1 MAKEINY
8 SYISIIKMND
18 MQKGKFIYK
27 SKIKEY
33 KSNGVD
39 VELGIYGIFDTKKVK
54 WYYYIISYSIDPQN
68 NIRLTE
74 DVCGRSGTAT
84 YDMIEAY
91 GKQVANKEEGVKF
104 IEEYKCKWE
113 SGSNE
118 TTQEMRDKKIDEIL
132 E

>member
-1 MAKEINY
+1 
-8 SYISIIKMND
+8 MND
-18 MQKGKFIYK
+18 MQKGKFIYQ

-33 KSNGVD
+33 RASNGLD

-54 WYYYIISYSIDPQN
+54 WCYYIISYVTDPN
-68 NIRLTE
+68 TKNFKLTE
-74 DVCGRSGTAT
+74 DICGRSDIASYAT
-84 YDMIEAY
+84 IESL

-113 SGSNE
+113 SGSND

-132 E
+132 DEDS

>member
-1 MAKEINY
+1 
-8 SYISIIKMND
+8 

-33 KSNGVD
+33 KSNGLD

-54 WYYYIISYSIDPQN
+54 WNYYIISYNIDPQN

-74 DVCGRSGTAT
+74 DVCGRSCTAT
-84 YDMIEAY
+84 YDLIEAY
-91 GKQVANKEEGVKF
+91 GKQVANADEGRKF

-113 SGSNE
+113 TGSND
-118 TTQEMRDKKIDEIL
+118 TTQEMRDKKIGEIL
-132 E
+132 DEE